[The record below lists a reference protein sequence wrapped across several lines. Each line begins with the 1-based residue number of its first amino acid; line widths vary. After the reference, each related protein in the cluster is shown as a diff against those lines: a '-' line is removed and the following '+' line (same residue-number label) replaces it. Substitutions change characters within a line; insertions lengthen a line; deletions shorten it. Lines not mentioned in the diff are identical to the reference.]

1 VLFKQEVGH
10 DTNNPSD
17 LLPGNVKEFL
27 GSAIDLPDKYVDRCW
42 MVFRRTIW
50 QWDVNGD
57 SIGADAKLFREH
69 GLQGLMCELST
80 YSSCVGSMFNP
91 RIATRTLF
99 PPTKVCID
107 RDCAK
112 RGSQLR
118 RKDTPRKVILFTLNE
133 GVCATYSIHLICHG
147 TLHPNF

>member
-17 LLPGNVKEFL
+17 LLPENVKEFL

-80 YSSCVGSMFNP
+80 YSSCVAAYWFN
-91 RIATRTLF
+91 
-99 PPTKVCID
+99 V
-107 RDCAK
+107 
-112 RGSQLR
+112 QL
-118 RKDTPRKVILFTLNE
+118 LNSNTHSLSTNK
-133 GVCATYSIHLICHG
+133 GMYR
-147 TLHPNF
+147 P